1 MNESMKSMPT
11 DEEANY
17 YKREPE
23 PEGEVE
29 VEQGV
34 NTGSRNAISTET
46 GRPKIHIRN
55 YLNILA
61 FVANAVVAYGVGVGG
76 WGGGLTNA
84 QVSALYPTLLT
95 PASWAFGIWG
105 LIFLCQFVFCLVQ
118 FMESFRQTPLVKDGV
133 GLLYNGVVLSQI
145 LWTFLFSHMYLR
157 ASMAAMTFNLIF
169 LVWILYSQGKHAKKN
184 PSTRAWR
191 DYFLLQ
197 FPFQIHFAWIL
208 VATILN
214 INVLLVFET
223 AEVNTQLYT
232 AIACLNVLSLA
243 ASWALFRPCFQ
254 ALPNYAV
261 ALVLAWACVRTGI
274 TTLIHSISTMVY
286 PTGIASPRFFCVSLF
301 CFFTRVV
308 SCSLVC
314 EMDRNTYLQT
324 LLFEHDKYLHMLQYT
339 QAGIVGGLM
348 NPSGAVLAM
357 FNENIV
363 INMRNGAIG
372 VFVLILVLILIR
384 MILMGCR
391 REGANK
397 SKSNDEDTSM
407 AYNRHS

>member
-1 MNESMKSMPT
+1 MPT

-261 ALVLAWACVRTGI
+261 ALVLAWAC
-274 TTLIHSISTMVY
+274 
-286 PTGIASPRFFCVSLF
+286 
-301 CFFTRVV
+301 
-308 SCSLVC
+308 
-314 EMDRNTYLQT
+314 
-324 LLFEHDKYLHMLQYT
+324 
-339 QAGIVGGLM
+339 AGIVGGLM